1 MAVQFTVPESFVI
14 PRSSMPPKKSTPL
27 PAAIIPF
34 ILQNLDGFN
43 VTLEDGERIVITP
56 KVGAQV
62 SPQSRGA
69 LADALLHQSEEPVAQ
84 HPVGPGRTTAPI
96 LRPKFI
102 YRVLDKKLNPEQ
114 AKRFG
119 FSEQR
124 YTVYRT
130 IFESK
135 GIQAKD
141 IMEKTGLPHGTVQ
154 QILHWLRNRKLITGE
169 PETN

>member
-1 MAVQFTVPESFVI
+1 MAVLQA
-14 PRSSMPPKKSTPL
+14 PRSPMETKRRVTPL

-34 ILQNLDGFN
+34 ILQNLDGFDI
-43 VTLEDGERIVITP
+43 VLEDGERIVITP
-56 KVGAQV
+56 KNGAV
-62 SPQSRGA
+62 INPQSRTKLVTLLTGTAEPGVPA
-69 LADALLHQSEEPVAQ
+69 LAPKRPAEPA
-84 HPVGPGRTTAPI
+84 RPI

-102 YRVLDKKLNPEQ
+102 YKATDKKLTPEQ

-124 YTVYRT
+124 YRVYRV

-141 IMEKTGLPHGTVQ
+141 VMEATGFPHGTVQ
-154 QILHWLRNRKLITGE
+154 QILHWLRHRKLITGE
-169 PETN
+169 PETM